1 MIAMAKLLG
10 TPGKISMKF
19 SSGNGIEKFEQDFY
33 MTSAEAAEFLRGL
46 AGEIEA
52 GSSVE
57 LDYENV
63 SISVDPSYPMKI
75 EVECEKDEI
84 EIELKLKQKH

>member
-1 MIAMAKLLG
+1 MTKLLG

-33 MTSAEAAEFLRGL
+33 MTNSEASEFLRDL
-46 AGEIEA
+46 AREIEA
-52 GSSVE
+52 GSYVE
-57 LDYENV
+57 LAYESV
-63 SISVDPSYPMKI
+63 SISIDPSYPMKV